1 MVFGK
6 VIRLNRITKR
16 GKMLC
21 IPMDHGFTIGPTKG
35 LDNINDT
42 ILKIQSGGASAVL
55 VHKGIIRNLPF
66 PTEMGTIMHMSGS
79 TNQSV
84 APNRKMKVAGVPEA
98 VRLGADA
105 VSVHINVGSKE
116 EPEMLRDLGV
126 TADECDEWQM
136 PLIAMMYP
144 RGEKIKNPNDPEIVA
159 HVARLGA
166 ELGADI
172 IKTVYTGDVESFRK
186 VVKGCPVPIII
197 AGGPKAEND
206 KELLIMTKEAM
217 DAGAFGVAFGRSVFQ
232 HDNPSDMVRALGQ
245 IIYEDAN
252 VADALKVIPV
262 GKQKR

>member
-6 VIRLNRITKR
+6 IVRLNRISKL

-21 IPMDHGFTIGPTKG
+21 VPMDHGFSTGPLKG
-35 LDNINDT
+35 LDNINET

-66 PTEMGTIMHMSGS
+66 PTAMGMIMHMSGS
-79 TNQSV
+79 TSHSL
-84 APNRKMKVAGVPEA
+84 APNRKVKVASVSEA

-116 EPEMLRDLGV
+116 EPEMLRDLGN

-197 AGGPKAEND
+197 AGGPKSDND
-206 KELLIMTKEAM
+206 RDLLIMTKEAM
-217 DAGAFGVAFGRSVFQ
+217 DAGAFGVAYGRSVFQ
-232 HDNPSDMVRALGQ
+232 HLNPSAIVRALGQ
-245 IIYEDAN
+245 IIYEDAK
-252 VADALKVIPV
+252 VAEALKVITV